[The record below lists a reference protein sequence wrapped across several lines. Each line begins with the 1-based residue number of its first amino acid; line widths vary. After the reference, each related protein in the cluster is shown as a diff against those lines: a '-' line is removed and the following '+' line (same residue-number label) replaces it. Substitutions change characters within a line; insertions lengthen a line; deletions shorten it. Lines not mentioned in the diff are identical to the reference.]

1 MVEPTM
7 TTTARLYTTSINP
20 TTGQPISE
28 GWLPSGAEVIAVSY
42 DTNDPEGRSVLL
54 TIARGD
60 WASLERADADAAR
73 EAGIARP
80 VAARVAARLADAD
93 AEAPRRRGG
102 RPRVGSRRIAVRVPE
117 WVDALAESRGE
128 SVSATVRAALVL
140 LRAEGVE
147 A

>member
-1 MVEPTM
+1 M

-28 GWLPSGAEVIAVSY
+28 GWLPSGAEVIAVSH

-54 TIARGD
+54 TIKQGEYP
-60 WASLERADADAAR
+60 SLARADADAAR

-80 VAARVAARLADAD
+80 DAD

-128 SVSATVRAALVL
+128 SVSAPVRAALVL

>member
-1 MVEPTM
+1 M

-28 GWLPSGAEVIAVSY
+28 GWLPAGAEVIAAEWVDSE
-42 DTNDPEGRSVLL
+42 DPEGRSVLL
-54 TIARGD
+54 TIKQGEYTY
-60 WASLERADADAAR
+60 LERADADAAR

-80 VAARVAARLADAD
+80 DAD

>member
-1 MVEPTM
+1 M

-28 GWLPSGAEVIAVSY
+28 GWLPAGAEVIATEWVDS
-42 DTNDPEGRSVLL
+42 DDPEGRSVLL
-54 TIARGD
+54 TIKQGEYTYP
-60 WASLERADADAAR
+60 ERADADAAG

-80 VAARVAARLADAD
+80 DAD

-128 SVSATVRAALVL
+128 SVSATVRAALVA